1 MNSFRIIFMVCLCTQ
16 LGFTQRPDNTVQI
29 AEMKKLAGFIGD
41 WNGNGWI
48 EYRPGQ
54 RSEFKGK
61 ETILPKLSA
70 TVIHIEGVHTSNIK
84 GQDVVVHDALGI
96 ISFDPVAQQYRFRS
110 YLATGI
116 SQDIELKIVS
126 ENKFEWGFG
135 DDKRGHFL
143 FTIDLSDSDIWIET
157 GMKSADGVTWQKFF
171 EMRLERQKL

>member
-1 MNSFRIIFMVCLCTQ
+1 MKSIWIMLMVCLCAQ
-16 LGFTQRPDNTVQI
+16 AGFTQRPDNSAQV
-29 AEMKKLAGFIGD
+29 AEMKKLAAFIGE
-41 WNGNGWI
+41 WKGEGWM

-70 TVIHIEGVHTSNIK
+70 TVIHIEGIHTSNIK

-96 ISFDPVAQQYRFRS
+96 ISFDPNMKQYRFRS

-116 SQDIELKIVS
+116 SQDNELKIVS
-126 ENKFEWGFG
+126 NNKFEWGFG
-135 DDKRGHFL
+135 DEKRGHFQ
-143 FTIDLSDSDIWIET
+143 FTIDLSEPGKWVET

-171 EMRLERQKL
+171 EMTLQKQK